1 MPGNLL
7 FKEKNDLIIVQSSQI
22 GVVGGHYNLQH
33 VELKN
38 KRTTSPKGEKDW
50 VLVQFTAFNLNVS
63 FKKIKW
69 YIDISWF
76 YIDYYVY
83 FKLKR

>member
-1 MPGNLL
+1 MPDNLL

-22 GVVGGHYNLQH
+22 GVVGGHYNFT
-33 VELKN
+33 VPKNGELKN

-50 VLVQFTAFNLNVS
+50 VLVQFTAFNFNVS

-69 YIDISWF
+69 
-76 YIDYYVY
+76 
-83 FKLKR
+83 

>member
-1 MPGNLL
+1 MG
-7 FKEKNDLIIVQSSQI
+7 IAT
-22 GVVGGHYNLQH
+22 
-33 VELKN
+33 VELKD
-38 KRTTSPKGEKDW
+38 KRTTSPKGEKDC
-50 VLVQFTAFNLNVS
+50 VLVQFTVFNLNVS

-83 FKLKR
+83 LKLKR